1 MRCSGFSTALAI
13 SLQWSAGSLTSP
25 GSRNRIIRS
34 RQAIFRYSEAG
45 RDFGEDDAKHQLGGW
60 VRPERGGL
68 AAHQDLEVTMAG
80 TVKRDYSL
88 VGESTRRAIETGL
101 ASAEWYHTDVSRKAI
116 KELMQRSD
124 GPAIRDTIIWIVAI
138 LGSAAGIAWFW
149 GTWWVVPFLLVYGV
163 LYGSSSDSRWHEC
176 GHGTAF
182 KTQWMNDV
190 VYQIASFMLMRNPV
204 TWRWS
209 HARHHTDT
217 IIVGRDAEIAVMRPP
232 DLLRAALAFTGIL
245 DFRYSLPALVRQTFG
260 KLTPDEKSYV
270 PEMEQHK
277 AVIAARWHVAIYIA
291 TIALAVTMR
300 SWVPLVLIGVP
311 RLYGTWHMVLTGLLQ
326 HIGLADNVVDHRLN
340 TRTVYMNPIS
350 RFIYWNMNY
359 HVEHHM
365 FPMVPYHALPRLHEL
380 IKHDLPEP
388 NPSIWHAYREVWP
401 VLLRQLRYEDY
412 FLKRE
417 LPPTARPYRGEF
429 HEVNMSAA
437 AE

>member
-1 MRCSGFSTALAI
+1 
-13 SLQWSAGSLTSP
+13 
-25 GSRNRIIRS
+25 
-34 RQAIFRYSEAG
+34 
-45 RDFGEDDAKHQLGGW
+45 
-60 VRPERGGL
+60 
-68 AAHQDLEVTMAG
+68 MAG
-80 TVKRDYSL
+80 KVKRDYSL
-88 VGESTRRAIETGL
+88 VGESTRIAIETGL
-101 ASAEWYHTDVSRKAI
+101 ASAEWYHTDVSRKTM

-124 GPAIRDTIIWIVAI
+124 SPAIRDTIIWIAAI
-138 LGSAAGIAWFW
+138 LVSAAGGVYFW
-149 GTWWVVPFLLVYGV
+149 GTWWCVPFFFVYGV
-163 LYGSSSDSRWHEC
+163 LYASASDSRWHEC

-182 KTQWMNDV
+182 RTRWMNDV
-190 VYQIASFMLMRNPV
+190 VYQIASFMMMRNPV

-232 DLLRAALAFTGIL
+232 DLLRTALVFTGIL
-245 DFRYSLPALVRQTFG
+245 DFRYSLPALVRQAVG

-277 AVIAARWHVAIYIA
+277 AVIAARWHIAIYIA
-291 TIALAVTMR
+291 TIALAVFMQ
-300 SWVPLVLIGVP
+300 SWIPLVLIGGP

-340 TRTVYMNPIS
+340 TRTVYMNPVS

-388 NPSIWHAYREVWP
+388 NPSMWHAYREVWP
-401 VLLRQLRYEDY
+401 VLLRQLKYEDY

-417 LPPTARPYRGEF
+417 LPQTARPYRGEF

>member
-1 MRCSGFSTALAI
+1 MT
-13 SLQWSAGSLTSP
+13 
-25 GSRNRIIRS
+25 
-34 RQAIFRYSEAG
+34 
-45 RDFGEDDAKHQLGGW
+45 
-60 VRPERGGL
+60 
-68 AAHQDLEVTMAG
+68 TMAK
-80 TVKRDYSL
+80 KRDYSL
-88 VGESTRRAIETGL
+88 VGESTRAAIETGL
-101 ASAEWYHTDVSRKAI
+101 ASAEWYHTDVSRKAM

-124 GPAIRDTIIWIVAI
+124 GPAIRDTIIWLAVIV
-138 LGSAAGIAWFW
+138 GSAAGIVWFW
-149 GTWWVVPFLLVYGV
+149 GSWWTVPFLFVYGV

-182 KTQWMNDV
+182 RTRWMNDV
-190 VYQIASFMLMRNPV
+190 VYHIASFMLMRNPV
-204 TWRWS
+204 QWRWS

-232 DLLRAALAFTGIL
+232 DLLKAALAFTGIL
-245 DFRYSLPALVRQTFG
+245 DFRYSLPTLVRQAFG
-260 KLTPDEKSYV
+260 TLSDEEKSYI

-277 AVIAARWHVAIYIA
+277 AVVAARWHVAIYVA
-291 TIALAVTMR
+291 TIAVAITLR
-300 SWVPLVLIGVP
+300 SWIPLVLIGLP
-311 RLYGTWHMVLTGLLQ
+311 RLYGTWHMVTTGLLQ

-380 IKHDLPEP
+380 IKHDLPQP
-388 NPSIWHAYREVWP
+388 NPSMWHAYREVWP
-401 VLLRQLRYEDY
+401 VLLRQLKYEDY
-412 FLKRE
+412 YLKRE

-429 HEVNMSAA
+429 HEVDMSAA